1 MIIAFYFNLFPKLNV
16 WAASKRTVASRAG
29 IETLL
34 KISSSHRFWLS
45 RKRQIAVSG
54 TLLLSCSHL
63 VHKIN
68 VFLLFCCLSS
78 THASQVHVKGEKS
91 EVKRQSYFGILI
103 MSYLPSV
110 DVFAISSEPQMA
122 K

>member
-1 MIIAFYFNLFPKLNV
+1 M
-16 WAASKRTVASRAG
+16 ASRAG

-34 KISSSHRFWLS
+34 KISSGHRFWLS

-54 TLLLSCSHL
+54 TLLLPCPHL
-63 VHKIN
+63 AHKTN
-68 VFLLFCCLSS
+68 VFLLFNCLSS
-78 THASQVHVKGEKS
+78 TDTSQVHVKDEKI

-103 MSYLPSV
+103 MSYSASV
-110 DVFAISSEPQMA
+110 DVFAIFSGPQMA

>member
-1 MIIAFYFNLFPKLNV
+1 M
-16 WAASKRTVASRAG
+16 ASRAG

-34 KISSSHRFWLS
+34 KISSSNRFWVS

-54 TLLLSCSHL
+54 TLLLSCPHL
-63 VHKIN
+63 AHETN

-78 THASQVHVKGEKS
+78 TNASQVHVKGEKI

>member
-1 MIIAFYFNLFPKLNV
+1 M
-16 WAASKRTVASRAG
+16 ASTAG

-54 TLLLSCSHL
+54 TLLLSCPRL
-63 VHKIN
+63 AHKTN
-68 VFLLFCCLSS
+68 VFLLFNRLSS
-78 THASQVHVKGEKS
+78 TNGSQVHVKGEKS

-103 MSYLPSV
+103 MSYLPSA
-110 DVFAISSEPQMA
+110 DVFAISFGPSEIPRFRTP
-122 K
+122 KFDF

>member
-1 MIIAFYFNLFPKLNV
+1 M
-16 WAASKRTVASRAG
+16 ASRAG

-54 TLLLSCSHL
+54 SLLLSCPHL
-63 VHKIN
+63 AHKTN
-68 VFLLFCCLSS
+68 VFLLFGCLSS
-78 THASQVHVKGEKS
+78 TDAGQVHVKDEKI

-110 DVFAISSEPQMA
+110 DVFAVSSGPQMA